1 MSNRTFKV
9 IFKIIELRYNTYY
22 TCQYSVALPE
32 QSGNPKQG
40 TVLAW
45 GLVPFDEPYIGV
57 ALGVVVLKKKFSL
70 SSFK

>member
-9 IFKIIELRYNTYY
+9 IFKFIELRYSATFVKW
-22 TCQYSVALPE
+22 TVALPE
-32 QSGNPKQG
+32 QLGNPKQG

-45 GLVPFDEPYIGV
+45 GQVPFDEPYIGV
-57 ALGVVVLKKKFSL
+57 ALGVVVLKKKISL